1 MPCCLGIIQFQRC
14 QHSLLLKLGCT
25 YGCTEFCPPE
35 KQQTL
40 VISKFLWLCEDCR
53 ERISNVELDERCNKW
68 ALKKERLQEQGQ
80 EAWIPDTCKMED
92 TEQKLYEDN
101 RVNAIEELQWV
112 VEWTYEYGLML
123 YGVLIRKNWIP
134 QVAAARIRQLRDLR
148 PWDLMVV
155 KDGLRD
161 SKKLFEEQHNETY
174 WSISDHF
181 EEEFLRR
188 RQLPRPPRRELP
200 PVPLFP
206 WKCDEFE
213 RSSRESSS
221 TLVCDDEGDVVVKD
235 CNEEQ
240 TPTAQQ
246 PTPESSQTAPKVY
259 YFAEESVNG
268 SETWSE
274 GTDDTVI
281 DLS

>member
-14 QHSLLLKLGCT
+14 QHALLLKLGCT
-25 YGCTEFCPPE
+25 HGCTEFCPPE

-80 EAWIPDTCKMED
+80 EAWIPTISMMED
-92 TEQKLYEDN
+92 MEQKLCEDK

-174 WSISDHF
+174 WSISDQL
-181 EEEFLRR
+181 EEEWLRR

-206 WKCDEFE
+206 WTYDEFGR
-213 RSSRESSS
+213 RSRASSS
-221 TLVCDDEGDVVVKD
+221 TLVCDDDGDVVVKD
-235 CNEEQ
+235 GKEEQ
-240 TPTAQQ
+240 APTAQQ
-246 PTPESSQTAPKVY
+246 PTPESSPPEVY
-259 YFAEESVNG
+259 SFAKEAANALG
-268 SETWSE
+268 IWSE
-274 GTDDTVI
+274 GTDDSDM